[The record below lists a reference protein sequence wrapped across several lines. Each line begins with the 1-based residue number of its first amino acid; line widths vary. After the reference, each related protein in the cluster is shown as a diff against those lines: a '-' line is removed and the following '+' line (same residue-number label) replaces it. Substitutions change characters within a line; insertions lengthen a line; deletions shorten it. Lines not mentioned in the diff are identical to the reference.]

1 MARLTLTPQKRE
13 FFGLYN
19 QAAQN
24 IVAIAD
30 LLVELLDRFPDG
42 AADLERKVKDLE
54 HQGDRLTHEL
64 VDLLNRTFVTPFDRD
79 DMYRLAGALDDVC
92 DHIDE
97 AASSVTSYGVKEIRL
112 QAREQAQAIQRS
124 AGKLADAVAL
134 LEGFQ
139 DSRAHL
145 AELRELEHLADRIL
159 QDSISSLFMARPD
172 PLEVIR
178 WKDIHE
184 SLEEAMNAC
193 EYAANVLEAIVVKNR

>member
-19 QAAQN
+19 QAAEN
-24 IVAIAD
+24 VVAIAER
-30 LLVELLDRFPDG
+30 LVELLDRFPDG
-42 AADLERKVKDLE
+42 ADDLERKVKDLE
-54 HQGDRLTHEL
+54 HEGDRLTYEL

-97 AASSVTSYGVKEIRL
+97 AASRVVGYRVEEIRL
-112 QAREQAQAIQRS
+112 QAKEQAQTIRRS
-124 AGKLADAVAL
+124 AGKLADAVAV

-145 AELRELEHLADRIL
+145 AELRDLEHVADRIL
-159 QDSISSLFMARPD
+159 QDSISTLFMARAD

-184 SLEEAMNAC
+184 SLEDAMNAC
-193 EYAANVLEAIVVKNR
+193 EHAANVLEAIVVKNR

>member
-1 MARLTLTPQKRE
+1 VARLTLTPQKRE
-13 FFGLYN
+13 FFDLYN
-19 QAAQN
+19 RAAAN
-24 IVAIAD
+24 VVAIAER
-30 LLVELLDRFPDG
+30 LVELLERFPDG
-42 AADLERKVKDLE
+42 ADDLGREVKELE
-54 HQGDRLTHEL
+54 HEGDRLTHEL

-79 DMYRLAGALDDVC
+79 DMYRLAGALDDIC
-92 DHIDE
+92 DHVDE
-97 AASSVTSYGVKEIRL
+97 AASRVVSYGVKEIRL
-112 QAREQAQAIQRS
+112 QAREQAQTIRRS

-145 AELRELEHLADRIL
+145 AELRELEHVADRIL
-159 QDSISSLFMARPD
+159 HDSVSSLFISRAD